1 MFAFGGSSSL
11 LAGRH
16 DSTKERPPPEL
27 PTPVKFPNFQ
37 PPVRKPA
44 AWTKDGDPP
53 ALLQQFARIKKP
65 SDITIDQFLGLNV
78 SLEPETSIGDLLS
91 VLPGVASYA
100 VPQEWTEL
108 PADGAP
114 VQAPAQQGE
123 GPKRL
128 LSNGRPFPG
137 REDFAIRLKEL
148 VLDNHDAFSVLTR
161 ISHDKEKKP
170 PRLAHYRKFWEGLDN
185 MAYYWDTSLDEYIPP
200 KPEDQPKQTDA
211 ADASETAED
220 RKTSDV
226 VESEEATRLEATH
239 IDESVARKKAK
250 TAPTTS
256 AETAPSSGT
265 AAAAASD
272 QSQPINLAQRP
283 APTPAKLDVTNPP
296 RVPNGNSAASNNN
309 KPAGMYKGLRIG
321 TGSGMPDG
329 YRIDT
334 VRSFVEPV
342 AWCFG
347 MNIAPHRRPP
357 ALQMRNL
364 RVPVR
369 VTAAVWRSSTDRLKA
384 RQNFVHGPAAGLRV
398 ADYVDFGGGG
408 GGGDG
413 QQEALLD
420 VMREVGSLLHIAQER
435 AREGRTETKPGA
447 GKWWTA
453 VPRWGGGKGGEVGEA
468 RGEDSGEGA
477 APKPEKEERPIRSS
491 RRPAR
496 KKTAAEVWAELKPG
510 AGYWDPKVEY
520 EAIGKD
526 RSSEWDD
533 VFTVSS
539 VNTHIALLHLRV
551 HPAYI
556 SWIETGEL
564 PSPLPADENWCRPV
578 LRRTRWYDLF
588 HTEDR
593 IEATRGLWML
603 FGWLARPQEEPE
615 KTNGVKEGEDVVMKD
630 A

>member
-16 DSTKERPPPEL
+16 DSTQERPPPEL

-37 PPVRKPA
+37 PPVREPA

-65 SDITIDQFLGLNV
+65 SDITVDQFLGLNI

-91 VLPGVASYA
+91 VLPGVTSYDI
-100 VPQEWTEL
+100 PPEWAEF

-114 VQAPAQQGE
+114 AQAPAQQEE

-128 LSNGRPFPG
+128 LSNGRPYPG
-137 REDFAIRLKEL
+137 REDFTIRLKEL
-148 VLDNHDAFSVLTR
+148 LLDNHEAFSVLTR
-161 ISHDKEKKP
+161 TPQNKEKKP

-200 KPEDQPKQTDA
+200 KAEDEPSQTEG
-211 ADASETAED
+211 ADTSETTGD
-220 RKTSDV
+220 KTSDA

-239 IDESVARKKAK
+239 IDETVARKKAK
-250 TAPTTS
+250 TAPSTS
-256 AETAPSSGT
+256 AETEPS
-265 AAAAASD
+265 SD

-283 APTPAKLDVTNPP
+283 APTPAKLGVTKPP
-296 RVPNGNSAASNNN
+296 RAAPNGTGNGAANGNGN
-309 KPAGMYKGLRIG
+309 KPAGKYKGLRIG

-357 ALQMRNL
+357 ALQIRNL

-369 VTAAVWRSSTDRLKA
+369 VSAAVWRSSTDRVKA
-384 RQNFVHGPAAGLRV
+384 RQGFVHGPVAGMRV
-398 ADYVDFGGGG
+398 ADYVDFGSDGGG
-408 GGGDG
+408 EAARGVDG

-420 VMREVGSLLHIAQER
+420 IMREIGSLLHIAQER
-435 AREGRTETKPGA
+435 TREGRTETKPGE
-447 GKWWTA
+447 GKWWTT
-453 VPRWGGGKGGEVGEA
+453 VPRWGGGKGGEAGEL
-468 RGEDSGEGA
+468 RGEDSGDS
-477 APKPEKEERPIRSS
+477 APKPEKEEKPSRSS
-491 RRPAR
+491 RRPT
-496 KKTAAEVWAELKPG
+496 KKKSAAEVWAELRPG
-510 AGYWDPKVEY
+510 VGYWDPKVEY

-533 VFTVSS
+533 VFSVSS
-539 VNTHIALLHLRV
+539 VNTHMALLHLRV

-556 SWIETGEL
+556 SCLETGEL

-578 LRRTRWYDLF
+578 LRRTRWYDF
-588 HTEDR
+588 FNTEDR
-593 IEATRGLWML
+593 IEATRGLWTL
-603 FGWLARPQEEPE
+603 FGWMARPQEESE
-615 KTNGVKEGEDVVMKD
+615 KTNGANEGGDVVMKD